1 MVGFLSICRD
11 LSFILANKLRAL
23 KMDLKNRNKLEFG
36 NISLKKSQLK
46 AKLIEFNIVE
56 ERQLLGVE
64 EKVKKIQVQADF
76 EKLLLEPYG

>member
-46 AKLIEFNIVE
+46 AELIEFNIVE

>member
-1 MVGFLSICRD
+1 
-11 LSFILANKLRAL
+11 
-23 KMDLKNRNKLEFG
+23 MDLKNRNKLEFG

-46 AKLIEFNIVE
+46 AELIEFNIVE